1 MLKVVPSNQFK
12 KDLTLAKKRGF
23 NINHL
28 SKVVNTLAAQKK
40 LDAKYRDH
48 SLTGEYKDFRE
59 CHIESD
65 WLLIYR
71 VEKDALELFLFRTG
85 THSDLF

>member
-1 MLKVVPSNQFK
+1 MLQIEYSNAFK
-12 KDLTLAKKRGF
+12 KDLKLMQKRGKD
-23 NINHL
+23 I
-28 SKVVNTLAAQKK
+28 SKFKAVADLLVNKQPLPQKC
-40 LDAKYRDH
+40 RDH
-48 SLTGEYKDFRE
+48 SLLGNYIYHRE

-71 VEKDALELFLFRTG
+71 IQDDTVSFEKTG